1 MRRALLFACLT
12 LGAVS
17 LANAS
22 IIPIYVNTSSLGGGV
37 FAYNYDIFVESPG
50 ERIQGTTTAGIGGLP
65 VAGYNNHF
73 TFFDFFGYISGS
85 ASCTGSS
92 NCSGFT
98 ASSANE
104 GPDAYRQ
111 APVDDPAIVNVTW
124 TYAAGGPPIPSG
136 SYLGRV
142 TLNSTSGTAGSI
154 EFSGQSTRDG
164 SPLDG
169 TVAGNTVNVV
179 GPVSSA
185 MSAVP
190 EPASMMLLGI
200 GLIGLSLVRRKFSAR

>member
-1 MRRALLFACLT
+1 MRRALLLACLT
-12 LGAVS
+12 VGVVT

-22 IIPIYVNTSSLGGGV
+22 IIPIYVNTSNLGGGI

-50 ERIQGTTTAGIGGLP
+50 ERIQGTTGAGLGGLP

-92 NCSGFT
+92 NCSNFSASTSNSGPT
-98 ASSANE
+98 AF
-104 GPDAYRQ
+104 RQ
-111 APVDDPAIVNVTW
+111 APLDDPAIVNVTW

-142 TLNSTSGTAGSI
+142 SLNSTSATLGVLD
-154 EFSGQSTRDG
+154 FSGQATRDG
-164 SPLDG
+164 GPLDG
-169 TVAGNTVNVV
+169 TVTGNTVNVV

-190 EPASMMLLGI
+190 EPASMMLLGM